1 MDRYLITN
9 KGRDVERT
17 KSLFD
22 YLIRKFIPKWLR
34 DLMQF
39 IKDEVSNFE
48 IFKNIYLKVLKVL
61 NDLLNLFQARLSV
74 IL

>member
-17 KSLFD
+17 KNLFD
-22 YLIRKFIPKWLR
+22 YLIRKFIPKWLL
-34 DLMQF
+34 DLLRF
-39 IKDEVSNFE
+39 LKDEVSNFE
-48 IFKNIYLKVLKVL
+48 IFKNIYLKILKVL
-61 NDLLNLFQARLSV
+61 HDLLNFFQARLSV